1 MSSFDHTK
9 YTSFKPVAIANRT
22 WPDKEITKAPI
33 WSSVDLRDGNQ
44 ALVEPMT
51 VEQKKQFFALLVDV
65 GFKEIEVGFP
75 AASQLDFDF
84 VRWLIEE
91 DQVPDDVYIQV
102 LTQARPELIERTYE
116 SLKGAKKAIVHVYN
130 STSTTQ
136 REQVFR
142 MDMEGIKKIAVNGA
156 KCVKEHAAK
165 HPETE
170 WVFQYSPESFTGTE
184 IDYAIE
190 VCDAVADVWQPTP
203 DNKIII
209 NLPATVEVST
219 PNRYADQ
226 IEYFCRNVKQRDSII
241 VSLHT
246 HNDRGCGVAA
256 AELGVMA
263 GADRI
268 EGTLLGNGE
277 RTGNMDIVTMA
288 MNIYSQGID
297 PELALGDM
305 DRIISVV
312 QACTLLQVHPRHPYA
327 GELVFTAFSGSHQ
340 DAIKKCLANQTDD
353 KPWDVAYLPIDPR
366 DVGRSYQEVIRVNSQ
381 SGKGGVA
388 YTLEQEYGL
397 ALPRWL
403 QVEFS
408 PIVQQLAEKDGGVV
422 NAESM
427 KDLFESSFMT
437 GTTPYKLGKYDLAK
451 DDVDTV
457 HADLVGNNTSVKIT
471 GDGNGALSAFSEALG
486 KHFNMR
492 VDIIQYQEHAL
503 TVGSDSQ
510 AIAYVQANIN
520 GDRYNG
526 VAIDNDIVSASI
538 QALLATVNQKIIE
551 NTDSAVA

>member
-1 MSSFDHTK
+1 MTSSNNTAFNHKK
-9 YTSFKPVAIANRT
+9 YTPFKSIAIENRT
-22 WPDKEITKAPI
+22 WPDQEITKAPI

-102 LTQARPELIERTYE
+102 LTQARPELIARTYE

-130 STSTTQ
+130 STSKTQ

-142 MDMEGIKKIAVNGA
+142 LDKDGVKDIAVKGA
-156 KCVKEHAAK
+156 QCVKDLAAK

-184 IDYAIE
+184 IDYAVE
-190 VCDAVADVWQPTP
+190 VVDAVADVWQPTP

-219 PNRYADQ
+219 PNRFADQ
-226 IEYFCRNVKQRDSII
+226 IEYFCRKVTQRDSMVI
-241 VSLHT
+241 SLHT

-256 AELGVMA
+256 AELGLMA

-277 RTGNMDIVTMA
+277 RTGNMDVVTMA
-288 MNIYSQGID
+288 MNMYSQGID

-312 QACTLLQVHPRHPYA
+312 QACTLLPVHPRHAYA

-408 PIVQQLAEKDGGVV
+408 PMVQQFAEQDGGVV

-427 KDLFESSFMT
+427 KSLFEQSFMT
-437 GTTPYKLGKYDLAK
+437 GDSPFKLGKYDLSK
-451 DDVDTV
+451 NDVDTV
-457 HADLVGNNTSVKIT
+457 NAELISTNESINISGN
-471 GDGNGALSAFSEALG
+471 GNGALSAFSEALG
-486 KHFNMR
+486 KHFDMR
-492 VDIIQYQEHAL
+492 IDIIQYQEHAL

-510 AIAYVQANIN
+510 AIAYVQVNIN
-520 GDRYNG
+520 GDRFNG

-538 QALLATVNQKIIE
+538 QALLASVNQKI
-551 NTDSAVA
+551 A

>member
-1 MSSFDHTK
+1 M
-9 YTSFKPVAIANRT
+9 
-22 WPDKEITKAPI
+22 
-33 WSSVDLRDGNQ
+33 
-44 ALVEPMT
+44 
-51 VEQKKQFFALLVDV
+51 
-65 GFKEIEVGFP
+65 
-75 AASQLDFDF
+75 
-84 VRWLIEE
+84 
-91 DQVPDDVYIQV
+91 
-102 LTQARPELIERTYE
+102 
-116 SLKGAKKAIVHVYN
+116 
-130 STSTTQ
+130 
-136 REQVFR
+136 
-142 MDMEGIKKIAVNGA
+142 
-156 KCVKEHAAK
+156 
-165 HPETE
+165 
-170 WVFQYSPESFTGTE
+170 
-184 IDYAIE
+184 
-190 VCDAVADVWQPTP
+190 
-203 DNKIII
+203 
-209 NLPATVEVST
+209 
-219 PNRYADQ
+219 
-226 IEYFCRNVKQRDSII
+226 I

-277 RTGNMDIVTMA
+277 RTGNMDVVTMA

-408 PIVQQLAEKDGGVV
+408 PIVQRFAEKDGGVV
-422 NAESM
+422 DAESM
-427 KDLFESSFMT
+427 RNLFESSFMT

-457 HADLVGNNTSVKIT
+457 HAELISNNSGVKIT
-471 GDGNGALSAFSEALG
+471 GNGNGALSAFSEALG

-510 AIAYVQANIN
+510 AIAYVQANID

-538 QALLATVNQKIIE
+538 QALLATVNQKITA
-551 NTDSAVA
+551 NQNSAVA